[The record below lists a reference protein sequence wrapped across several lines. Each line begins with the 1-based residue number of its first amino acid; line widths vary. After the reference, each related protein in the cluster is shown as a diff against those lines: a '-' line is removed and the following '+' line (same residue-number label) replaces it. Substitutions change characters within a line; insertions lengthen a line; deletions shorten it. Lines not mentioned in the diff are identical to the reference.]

1 MKNTEKKT
9 AFDTP
14 EPKANKE
21 NETMKTNSKAE
32 TLRPG
37 LLALCLLLGAF
48 MFSNV
53 PQAFA
58 AGPDSNPLTHW
69 DTRYNYFL
77 RFPAAA
83 QHGIRHQYNPQGGHD
98 VVENQRSMG
107 PGMVTHSKSGQ
118 VYAWPVTIPTAES
131 AVPTFRDEAIQ
142 ENLFQT
148 FGYPVSD
155 TQFQVIERYNHNRF
169 LEQLYDPE
177 KAMWMSTSMAGVM
190 ANSAGNSAANM
201 GVNQCVN
208 AIDYVRQP
216 LANFT
221 AEAGN
226 IWQRIRYELFIP
238 MAVLLLLPGAVLAQ
252 VRSIVAQGSGV
263 LGDVSPFEGILRSV
277 IAIFLIPG
285 SFLVINYGIDVSN
298 SLTFTIADEYHRMF
312 GSDMYED
319 AKCAIRRAM
328 PINDPNSNR
337 NAIEPPMEAPL
348 VEHDVWSPYESWD
361 IATRLYDP
369 CVGVDE
375 SRLPDEDVNASMMI
389 NRLLFNTTLSSL
401 GLTWNIYCAFQMV
414 FLYYLWCMGP
424 IASALWVWPI
434 NRLRSAFG
442 NWVEGVVI
450 LCFWALFWNTSIFLL
465 AAFKGIGD
473 TGTVYTAALVFL
485 CIQSVKYAFDFV
497 SLVGSAADGASQMA
511 KEAIGQLSPKS
522 GGAGGGGGGGGGGA
536 PSGGSRGG
544 GGGGSRGGGGGGGGS
559 TPSAPSTTT
568 NSTAGALS
576 SGSPVG
582 RSGLGANLSTMSP
595 SPMPMPGAGSGGAG
609 GGAGG
614 PGGAPGGAAGAAG
627 PEAGPDGGKGSGPPP
642 GSGDGPGGGKG
653 ADGEGGPGTGAA
665 AGAAAAAIGGLA
677 LGGGKGGDGGGGAP
691 PMSSAAYS
699 MSKSVTNVGGDVNSG
714 DLSQLA
720 NRNQD
725 NSLFNNTT
733 GAPDGAAGPMGLP
746 PMAGGDMVSNA
757 AINQAGNALFGDG
770 PTAGL
775 DNKALTAAAMLSG
788 PEAFMGGNSGM
799 AGLPSA
805 ADRNP
810 LAKDLALDQM
820 HTSAAQHS
828 VMANGID
835 ASMAGNPQAELARA
849 TTQDLMKQ
857 SGIGDE
863 TLNRALA
870 GDANATQAIQDKLGV
885 SPMTLELARG
895 GDPGATALAMESSMR
910 ANGHVGALPPGEAQ
924 TQRDQLLHAA
934 AVNND
939 PVAAREL
946 LARNGEHTVA
956 AMSASQS
963 VTQELQQAGVTQD
976 QFRQALGGDAN
987 MQHMVSE
994 KMGGA
999 SFQQVQSA
1007 YYGNTGDA
1015 AATMVARGNS
1025 EIQGLQ
1031 AMGMSNQQI
1040 QQEAIRTGDASILAA
1055 QAAQSAPQG
1064 TLERA
1069 MQGDTGAQREL
1080 QQAIGSNPTMLEAA
1094 YNGSSHARSAIES
1107 ASGGQDAM
1115 VMASASHNTQAVLSQ
1130 MTGDPRAVE
1139 QALSGSPQQREAFV
1153 QQMSSELG
1161 VSPRVLNEAVS
1172 GGSME
1177 ASTVMARAGQVAEA
1191 GVHGGG
1197 NYQLSEM
1204 QTRLSEGLQSG
1215 SGLMMAAQASYSAA
1229 THGGQDTQ
1237 TLSYAA
1243 AGSPSHA
1250 MAVSGAVQSSQ
1261 ELRSMGSP
1269 EASSVISASSSVTHS
1284 AGEAL
1289 QSYAS
1294 ANPTAALHDAS
1305 VTAQTTL
1312 RDAGIDPQAVV
1323 RGVRSGDNT
1332 ELTRAATTFGV
1343 APDVVQ
1349 GALMRGDAGDAMTL
1363 VGAAGRHTLAQGPE
1377 AVQYAS
1383 QTQSG
1388 QLALHVA
1395 QSVPQE
1401 VLSSAMSGNDVAQA
1415 QLARS
1420 VASDPQV
1427 LGSAAGN
1434 EVSLRAVGATL
1445 GDGAYAAVAASS
1457 AAQDMVR
1464 MHPDQNL
1471 VQSALYGQGGEQ
1483 QAAMVH
1489 LARDMN
1495 VAPQVLANSL
1505 SGSSQDLSA
1514 MVSASAA
1521 GLHRS
1526 QDATPSSPYF
1536 SELSRTSGEQAPI
1549 AQAVQAAGY
1558 GQSYEASTLA
1568 GQGVPGAM
1576 EAVRATMEVNPQL
1589 SRLASEG
1596 NQTASAI
1603 MTAASSA
1610 GHHGP
1615 SSFGEVVRD
1624 VGLAVGAGG
1633 AIMSNLRPSDP
1644 VHGIQPHHHHM
1655 DRGAI
1660 SGYEQFVSRPQ
1671 PQHYSQPQ
1679 QYTEYR
1685 GGGMEGRGGM
1695 AQAHPPDSL
1704 SHGGGAMHSRDS
1716 GATPTAHHSE
1726 HGPIA
1731 RHVEGTSGP
1740 APSTQH
1746 REPGSGSIPTAHP
1759 ESGSAYRSEPT
1770 PGISSAGHHPEPGL
1784 SGPPPGVEP
1793 GVDPRGQY
1801 IAEQPRAESTP
1812 AVGWFSEGR
1821 KDESGGGSKLGNVTS
1836 GATPIPT
1843 GGAQNRSLT
1852 PQAWGGAQNRKAQ
1865 EEKLA
1870 RQRIADLEAQA
1881 RRAKAAN
1888 DQAEY
1893 EKIKRSLEQ
1902 FGHKLDD

>member
-1 MKNTEKKT
+1 
-9 AFDTP
+9 
-14 EPKANKE
+14 
-21 NETMKTNSKAE
+21 MKTNSKARN
-32 TLRPG
+32 LRPG
-37 LLALCLLLGAF
+37 LLALCLLLAAF
-48 MFSNV
+48 MFSNM
-53 PQAFA
+53 PQAIA

-107 PGMVTHSKSGQ
+107 PGTVDHSKSGQ
-118 VYAWPVTIPTAES
+118 VYAWPVTIPTATS
-131 AVPTFRDEAIQ
+131 AVPTFRDEGIQ

-177 KAMWMSTSMAGVM
+177 KVMWMSTSMAGVM

-319 AKCAIRRAM
+319 AKCAIIRAM
-328 PINDPNSNR
+328 PINDPNSNN
-337 NAIEPPMEAPL
+337 NAVQPARDAQI
-348 VEHDVWSPYESWD
+348 VDHDVWSPYESWSL
-361 IATRLYDP
+361 ATRLHDP
-369 CVGVDE
+369 CIPHDE
-375 SRLPDEDVNASMMI
+375 SRLADEDVNASMMI
-389 NRLLFNTTLSSL
+389 NRLLFNTTMSSL

-442 NWVEGVVI
+442 NWVEGVII

-485 CIQSVKYAFDFV
+485 CIQSVKFAFDFV

-511 KEAIGQLSPKS
+511 KEAIGQLSPKG
-522 GGAGGGGGGGGGGA
+522 GGAGGGGGGGGGGGNPGA
-536 PSGGSRGG
+536 GGSRGS
-544 GGGGSRGGGGGGGGS
+544 GGGGSRGPGGS
-559 TPSAPSTTT
+559 GPSSPNTSSSSSS
-568 NSTAGALS
+568 STAGALS
-576 SGSPVG
+576 SSSPVG
-582 RSGLGANLSTMSP
+582 RTGLGANLSTMSP
-595 SPMPMPGAGSGGAG
+595 SPMPMPGG
-609 GGAGG
+609 GGGGSGG
-614 PGGAPGGAAGAAG
+614 PGGGPGGAAGAAG

-642 GSGDGPGGGKG
+642 GSGDLLGGKG
-653 ADGEGGPGTGAA
+653 ADGEGGGNTGAA
-665 AGAAAAAIGGLA
+665 AGAVAAAIGGIA
-677 LGGGKGGDGGGGAP
+677 LGGKGGDGGGGAP

-733 GAPDGAAGPMGLP
+733 GAPDGAAGLMGLP
-746 PMAGGDMVSNA
+746 PMAGGDMLGNA
-757 AINQAGNALFGDG
+757 AVNQAGNALFGDG
-770 PTAGL
+770 PTAGI
-775 DNKALTAAAMLSG
+775 DNKALSAAAMLGG
-788 PEAFMGGNSGM
+788 PEGVFGGGT
-799 AGLPSA
+799 AGLSSA

-820 HTSAAQHS
+820 YSSGSQHHI
-828 VMANGID
+828 MANGID

-849 TTQDLMKQ
+849 TTQDLMRQ
-857 SGIGDE
+857 SGVGDE

-870 GDANATQAIQDKLGV
+870 GDMNATQAIQDKLGV

-895 GDPGATALAMESSMR
+895 GDPGAAALAMESAGR
-910 ANGHVGALPPGEAQ
+910 AGGHVGALPPGEAQ
-924 TQRDQLLHAA
+924 SQRDQLLRSAA
-934 AVNND
+934 IDNN
-939 PVAAREL
+939 PEAAREL

-956 AMSASQS
+956 AMSASQT
-963 VTQELQQAGVTQD
+963 VAQELQQAGVTQE
-976 QFRQALGGDAN
+976 QFRSALGGDVN
-987 MQHMVSE
+987 MQSMISE

-999 SFQQVQSA
+999 SFNQVQSA

-1094 YNGSSHARSAIES
+1094 YNGSSHARNAIES
-1107 ASGGQDAM
+1107 ASGGQNAV

-1130 MTGDPRAVE
+1130 MTGDSRAVE

-1177 ASTVMARAGQVAEA
+1177 ASTVLARAGQVAEA
-1191 GVHGGG
+1191 GASGGG
-1197 NYQLSEM
+1197 NYQLSEP
-1204 QTRLSEGLQSG
+1204 QQRLAEGLQSG
-1215 SGLMMAAQASYSAA
+1215 NGLMVAAHASYTAA

-1237 TLSYAA
+1237 TLAYAA
-1243 AGSPSHA
+1243 SGSPSHA
-1250 MAVSGAVQSSQ
+1250 LSVSGAIQSSQ
-1261 ELRSMGSP
+1261 ELRSMGTS

-1289 QSYAS
+1289 QSYAA
-1294 ANPTAALHDAS
+1294 ANPTTALHDAS

-1312 RDAGIDPQAVV
+1312 REAGIDPQAVV
-1323 RGVRSGDNT
+1323 TGVRNGDTT
-1332 ELTRAATTFGV
+1332 ELSRAATTFGV

-1363 VGAAGRHTLAQGPE
+1363 VGAAGRHAIAQGPE

-1383 QTQSG
+1383 QTQAG

-1395 QSVPQE
+1395 QNTPQN
-1401 VLSSAMSGNDVAQA
+1401 VLSSAMAGNDVAQA
-1415 QLARS
+1415 QIARS

-1427 LGSAAGN
+1427 LGSASGN

-1445 GDGAYAAVAASS
+1445 GDNAYAAVAASS

-1464 MHPDQNL
+1464 IHPDQNL

-1483 QAAMVH
+1483 QTAVAH

-1495 VAPQVLANSL
+1495 VSPQVLSNSL

-1514 MVSASAA
+1514 MVSASSA

-1526 QDATPSSPYF
+1526 QDTGATTPYF
-1536 SELSRTSGEQAPI
+1536 SELSRHAVEQAPL

-1558 GQSYEASTLA
+1558 GQSYEAVTLA

-1589 SRLASEG
+1589 SRLMSEG
-1596 NQTASAI
+1596 NPSASAI
-1603 MTAASSA
+1603 MTAASSP
-1610 GHHGP
+1610 GYHGQ

-1624 VGLAVGAGG
+1624 VGMAVGAGG

-1644 VHGIQPHHHHM
+1644 IHGIQPHHHHV

-1660 SGYEQFVSRPQ
+1660 SGYEQFVSQTQ
-1671 PQHYSQPQ
+1671 PQHYA
-1679 QYTEYR
+1679 EYR
-1685 GGGMEGRGGM
+1685 GGGGGGMEARGGMESRGSIEARGNMESRGSMEARGGMETRGSMESRGAMDARGNMESRGGMEGRGGM
-1695 AQAHPPDSL
+1695 APAHPPDSL
-1704 SHGGGAMHSRDS
+1704 SHGGSFSPGH
-1716 GATPTAHHSE
+1716 GPTPTAHHQEPGPS
-1726 HGPIA
+1726 HG
-1731 RHVEGTSGP
+1731 ESGP
-1740 APSTQH
+1740 VMEPS
-1746 REPGSGSIPTAHP
+1746 
-1759 ESGSAYRSEPT
+1759 
-1770 PGISSAGHHPEPGL
+1770 
-1784 SGPPPGVEP
+1784 
-1793 GVDPRGQY
+1793 GQY
-1801 IAEQPRAESTP
+1801 IAEQPRTESNPSGAFIAEQPRTDSP
-1812 AVGWFSEGR
+1812 VGGWFGETRRADAG
-1821 KDESGGGSKLGNVTS
+1821 SGPSGGSKLGNVTS
-1836 GATPIPT
+1836 GATPT
-1843 GGAQNRSLT
+1843 GGPQNRSMT
-1852 PQAWGGAQNRKAQ
+1852 PQAWQAAQNRDRKAQ

-1870 RQRIADLEAQA
+1870 KQRIAEMEAQA
-1881 RRAKAAN
+1881 RAARASN
-1888 DQAEY
+1888 NQAEY
-1893 EKIKRSLEQ
+1893 EAIKRRLEQ
-1902 FGHKLDD
+1902 YGHKMDDDA

>member
-1 MKNTEKKT
+1 MNKTEKKT
-9 AFDTP
+9 AFDTQKP
-14 EPKANKE
+14 EANKE
-21 NETMKTNSKAE
+21 NETMKTNSKAKNM
-32 TLRPG
+32 RPG
-37 LLALCLLLGAF
+37 FLGLCLLLGAF
-48 MFSNV
+48 VFSNLTL
-53 PQAFA
+53 PAFA

-83 QHGIRHQYNPQGGHD
+83 QHGIRDQHNPHGGHD

-107 PGMVTHSKSGQ
+107 PGTVNHSRSGQ

-131 AVPTFRDEAIQ
+131 EVPTFRDEAIQ

-155 TQFQVIERYNHNRF
+155 TQFQIIERYNHNRF

-263 LGDVSPFEGILRSV
+263 LGDVSPFEGILRSI

-337 NAIEPPMEAPL
+337 NAIEPPIEAPI

-369 CVGVDE
+369 CIPVDE

-434 NRLRSAFG
+434 ARLRNAFG
-442 NWVEGVVI
+442 SWVEGVVI

-485 CIQSVKYAFDFV
+485 SIQSVKYAFDFV
-497 SLVGSAADGASQMA
+497 GLVGSAAEGAGQMA
-511 KEAIGQLSPKS
+511 KEAMGQIAPKS

-536 PSGGSRGG
+536 P
-544 GGGGSRGGGGGGGGS
+544 GGGSRGGNGGGARGGGGAGGG
-559 TPSAPSTTT
+559 SAPSTPSTST

-595 SPMPMPGAGSGGAG
+595 SPMPMPGGGPGGAGSGSG
-609 GGAGG
+609 GPAGG
-614 PGGAPGGAAGAAG
+614 PGGTTGAAG

-642 GSGDGPGGGKG
+642 GTGDGLGRGAGSDSQGGPGAGAAAGAAVAAIGGLSLGGKG
-653 ADGEGGPGTGAA
+653 ADGA
-665 AGAAAAAIGGLA
+665 
-677 LGGGKGGDGGGGAP
+677 GGAP
-691 PMSSAAYS
+691 PITSADYS
-699 MSKSVTNVGGDVNSG
+699 MSKSVTNIGGDVSGG

-733 GAPDGAAGPMGLP
+733 GTPDGGGGPSLP
-746 PMAGGDMVSNA
+746 PMTGADMLGTA
-757 AINQAGNALFGDG
+757 AINQAGNALFGDV
-770 PTAGL
+770 PAAGL
-775 DNKALTAAAMLSG
+775 DNKALTAAAMLAG
-788 PEAFMGGNSGM
+788 PEAFMGGNSAM

-820 HTSAAQHS
+820 HSFGSQQH

-849 TTQDLMKQ
+849 STQDLMKQ

-895 GDPGATALAMESSMR
+895 GDPGAAALAMEASGR
-910 ANGHVGALPPGEAQ
+910 ANGYVGALPPGEAQ
-924 TQRDQLLHAA
+924 AQRDQLLHSA

-946 LARNGEHTVA
+946 LARNGEHTIA
-956 AMSASQS
+956 AMSASQC

-987 MQHMVSE
+987 MQQLVSE

-999 SFQQVQSA
+999 SFAQVQSA
-1007 YYGNTGDA
+1007 YYGNSGDA

-1031 AMGMSNQQI
+1031 AMGMSSQQI
-1040 QQEAIRTGDASILAA
+1040 QQEAIRNGDASILAA

-1094 YNGSSHARSAIES
+1094 YQGSSHARSAIES
-1107 ASGGQDAM
+1107 ASGGQNAM

-1139 QALSGSPQQREAFV
+1139 QALNGPPQQREAFV

-1172 GGSME
+1172 GGSLE

-1191 GVHGGG
+1191 GVAGGG

-1204 QTRLSEGLQSG
+1204 QTRLAEGLQSG
-1215 SGLMMAAQASYSAA
+1215 NGLMMAAHASYSAA
-1229 THGGQDTQ
+1229 THGGQETQ

-1243 AGSPSHA
+1243 GGSPSHA
-1250 MAVSGAVQSSQ
+1250 LAVSGAVQSSQ
-1261 ELRSMGSP
+1261 ELRSMGSV
-1269 EASSVISASSSVTHS
+1269 EANSVISASSSVTHG
-1284 AGEAL
+1284 AGEAV
-1289 QSYAS
+1289 QRSAP
-1294 ANPTAALHDAS
+1294 ANPTTALHDAS

-1323 RGVRSGDNT
+1323 SGVRSGDT
-1332 ELTRAATTFGV
+1332 SELSRAATTFGV
-1343 APDVVQ
+1343 SPDVVQ

-1363 VGAAGRHTLAQGPE
+1363 VGAAGRQTLAQGPE

-1395 QSVPQE
+1395 QSVPQQ
-1401 VLSSAMSGNDVAQA
+1401 VLSSAMAGNDVAQA
-1415 QLARS
+1415 QLARA

-1445 GDGAYAAVAASS
+1445 GDGAYAAVAASN

-1464 MHPDQNL
+1464 MHPDRNL

-1483 QAAMVH
+1483 QNAMVH

-1495 VAPQVLANSL
+1495 VSPQVLANSL

-1514 MVSASAA
+1514 MVSASSA
-1521 GLHRS
+1521 GLQRS
-1526 QDATPSSPYF
+1526 QEVAPGSPYF
-1536 SELSRTSGEQAPI
+1536 SELSRISGEQAPL

-1558 GQSYEASTLA
+1558 GQSYQASTLA

-1603 MTAASSA
+1603 MTAASHV
-1610 GHHGP
+1610 GRYDH

-1633 AIMSNLRPSDP
+1633 AIMGNLRPSDP
-1644 VHGIQPHHHHM
+1644 VHGIQPHHHHV

-1660 SGYEQFVSRPQ
+1660 SGYEQFVSQSQ
-1671 PQHYSQPQ
+1671 PQPQ

-1685 GGGMEGRGGM
+1685 GGGMEGRSGM
-1695 AQAHPPDSL
+1695 APAHPPDSL
-1704 SHGGGAMHSRDS
+1704 SHSGGSLYSPATGPTHHAEPRPGEPAVGPSPRMVDGA
-1716 GATPTAHHSE
+1716 P
-1726 HGPIA
+1726 GP
-1731 RHVEGTSGP
+1731 GT
-1740 APSTQH
+1740 
-1746 REPGSGSIPTAHP
+1746 
-1759 ESGSAYRSEPT
+1759 
-1770 PGISSAGHHPEPGL
+1770 AGHHADPGL
-1784 SGPPPGVEP
+1784 SGPVPGVEP
-1793 GVDPRGQY
+1793 GIGPSGQY
-1801 IAEQPRAESTP
+1801 IAEQPRSDNTP
-1812 AVGWFSEGR
+1812 AVGWFTEGR
-1821 KDESGGGSKLGNVTS
+1821 KGDTGSGSKLGNATS
-1836 GATPIPT
+1836 AATPIPS

-1893 EKIKRSLEQ
+1893 EKIKRDLEQ
-1902 FGHKLDD
+1902 YGHKLDDQA